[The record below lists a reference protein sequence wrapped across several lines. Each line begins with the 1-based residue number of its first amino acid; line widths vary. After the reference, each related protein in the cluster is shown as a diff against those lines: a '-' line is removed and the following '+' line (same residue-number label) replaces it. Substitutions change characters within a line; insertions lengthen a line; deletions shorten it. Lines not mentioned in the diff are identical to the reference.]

1 MKETQEEI
9 NRSEKERLSL
19 MNEIKYF
26 QIEMREY
33 AMKKLIAEV
42 EEEEAN
48 ETTLTKILNQPVEK
62 INQSDLC

>member
-1 MKETQEEI
+1 MKETQTEI
-9 NRSEKERLSL
+9 NKSEKERLSL

-48 ETTLTKILNQPVEK
+48 ETTLTKILNQPVET